1 MFYKLF
7 SFYWASSPDSLS
19 ITKVKSLNI
28 TLLLNLF
35 CNFSCLVNCAVLI
48 IINIYFSFSL
58 SVIFILCGKM

>member
-28 TLLLNLF
+28 TLLLNFFFVAFPAL
-35 CNFSCLVNCAVLI
+35 
-48 IINIYFSFSL
+48 
-58 SVIFILCGKM
+58 